1 MRARAV
7 HADGVQQER
16 PYLRTRHTLTFQV
29 GGKLQH
35 GAAERAWLRAEV
47 KGEDLGA
54 RKTVVVAPSMRKRDQ
69 LVRRAGG
76 NSVPRQQ
83 PQKLVILRVSVRDS
97 SRHEYSGGCEGR
109 KKWFDVHG

>member
-1 MRARAV
+1 MGVRAV

-16 PYLRTRHTLTFQV
+16 SYLRTRHALTFQV

-47 KGEDLGA
+47 QGEDLGS

-69 LVRRAGG
+69 LVRRAAG
-76 NSVPRQQ
+76 NFVPGQQ
-83 PQKLVILRVSVRDS
+83 PQKLVILRVGVSDS
-97 SRHEYSGGCEGR
+97 TRHEKSADREGR
-109 KKWFDVHG
+109 KKSMDIHG